1 MGRPLKIAKAQAV
14 LTVTNTTATTNIVTV
29 SQTLSNLGVIA
40 GMPFVPSVTTGTN
53 LIAGTTYFILEITG
67 ASTFT
72 VSATD
77 LSANPTY
84 TPVTLT
90 TGTTASALSVGIVDS
105 GFNNPE
111 GLANTYG
118 VVGGNTAIYGNQ
130 VLARVA
136 IGVAGTG
143 TIYAYDDSN
152 VAGGAGT
159 DFANTLS
166 AGSVVS
172 SVNPSTGALTT
183 LGFVDTVT
191 GYVTIECSAATTAGS
206 FLTSV
211 GNAETLYANLPV
223 TFDVNI
229 GGLNNTQTYFVKTI
243 VNAAAFSV
251 SFIPGGANVA
261 LTNESVTSNATQDQV
276 LFNANSLANA
286 SGTSFVY
293 ADNEPGFILRQ
304 KGKQKYLVQGA
315 TSSLIAQCLTANLA
329 NAALVPNSMSI
340 LATYADSSTQYVQSL
355 SDIDSELF
363 TATSGPIASGD
374 IVLANAD
381 PVYVTFNSAVAANTA
396 NGLFYPLVQIPGA

>member
-1 MGRPLKIAKAQAV
+1 MGRPLKIAKAQAI

-29 SQTLSNLGVIA
+29 SQNLSNLGVIA
-40 GMPFVPSVTTGTN
+40 GMPFVPSTTTGTN
-53 LIAGTTYFILEITG
+53 LIAGTTYWILQITG

-90 TGTTASALSVGIVDS
+90 TGTTASSLSVGVVDS

-111 GLANTYG
+111 GIANTYG

-143 TIYAYDDSN
+143 TIYSYNDSN

-172 SVNPSTGALTT
+172 SVDSQTGALTT
-183 LGFVDTVT
+183 LGFVDTLT
-191 GYVTIECSAATTAGS
+191 GYVTIECSNATATGN

-211 GNAETLYANLPV
+211 GNAQTLYANLPV

-243 VNAAAFSV
+243 VNAAAFTV
-251 SFIPGGANVA
+251 SFTPGGSNVP
-261 LTNESVTSNATQDQV
+261 LTNQNVTSNATQDQV
-276 LFNANSLANA
+276 LFDANSLANA

-293 ADNEPGFILRQ
+293 ADNEAGFILRQ

-315 TSSLIAQCLTANLA
+315 TSGLVAQCLTANLA

-340 LATYADSSTQYVQSL
+340 LATYANSATQYVQSL

-363 TATSGPIASGD
+363 TATSGPIASGN

-381 PVYVTFNSAVAANTA
+381 PVYATFNSAVAANTA